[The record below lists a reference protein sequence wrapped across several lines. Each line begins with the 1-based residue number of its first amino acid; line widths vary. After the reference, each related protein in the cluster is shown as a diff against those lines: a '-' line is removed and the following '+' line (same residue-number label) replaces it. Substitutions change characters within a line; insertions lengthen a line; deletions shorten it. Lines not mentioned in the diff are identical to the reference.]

1 MSEMKLIMESWGAF
15 LEEEQQSALD
25 QIKQKPQQISR
36 LVKKVAS
43 SDPVQQKKAAQALVS
58 DPEVRAATKILK
70 QMAAQQNVSEGAI
83 ADKMLSTYIKGS
95 NRLADFF
102 ETPQGQQL
110 KKFGG
115 PVLALALIALKVP
128 EIDGSDVG
136 IIGKLAMAA
145 NINSEEAASSI
156 VDVMT
161 EDTEEQENQW
171 SL

>member
-1 MSEMKLIMESWGAF
+1 MSEMKLIMESWSAF
-15 LEEEQQSALD
+15 LKEEQKSALD
-25 QIKQKPQQISR
+25 QIKQKPQQISS

-58 DPEVRAATKILK
+58 DPEVRAAAKILK

-83 ADKMLSTYIKGS
+83 ADKMLSTYIKGAAK
-95 NRLADFF
+95 LADFF
-102 ETPQGQQL
+102 ATPQGQQL

-128 EIDGSDVG
+128 EIDGNDAG
-136 IIGKLAMAA
+136 LIGKLAMAT
-145 NINSEEAASSI
+145 NIESEEAVSGI

-161 EDTEEQENQW
+161 EETQKQD
-171 SL
+171 S

>member
-15 LEEEQQSALD
+15 LKEEEQSVLD
-25 QIKQKPQQISR
+25 QIKQKPQQISS

-58 DPEVRAATKILK
+58 DPEVRAAAKILK

-95 NRLADFF
+95 SRLADFF

-128 EIDGSDVG
+128 EIDGNDAG
-136 IIGKLAMAA
+136 LIGKLAMAT
-145 NINSEEAASSI
+145 NIDSEEAAAGI

-161 EDTEEQENQW
+161 EETQEQDN
-171 SL
+171 